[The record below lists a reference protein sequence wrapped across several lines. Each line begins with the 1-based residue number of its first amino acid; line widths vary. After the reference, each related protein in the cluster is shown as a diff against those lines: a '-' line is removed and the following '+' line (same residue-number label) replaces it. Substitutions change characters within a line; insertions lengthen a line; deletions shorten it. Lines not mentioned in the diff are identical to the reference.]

1 MSHCEKCQNCKTKTQ
16 AQINEDLSFEVLD
29 KCIDNK
35 LHEALDIIRGIS
47 NPLTAGWVVQD
58 VLDSLSKP
66 STSQTKNWLLNALY
80 NGK

>member
-1 MSHCEKCQNCKTKTQ
+1 MSTKPQ
-16 AQINEDLSFEVLD
+16 AVINEELAFSVLD

-35 LHEALDIIRGIS
+35 LNEALDIIRSIT

-66 STSQTKNWLLNALY
+66 STMQTKNWLLNALY